1 MDTINTLPGG
11 VDVDDD
17 GDNAARFTD
26 NPLHLVSSIHSFTLS
41 ISVYFIVRNGV
52 LWKVVWMLLP
62 LKKGD
67 FIL

>member
-17 GDNAARFTD
+17 GDNAVRFTD

-52 LWKVVWMLLP
+52 L
-62 LKKGD
+62 
-67 FIL
+67 